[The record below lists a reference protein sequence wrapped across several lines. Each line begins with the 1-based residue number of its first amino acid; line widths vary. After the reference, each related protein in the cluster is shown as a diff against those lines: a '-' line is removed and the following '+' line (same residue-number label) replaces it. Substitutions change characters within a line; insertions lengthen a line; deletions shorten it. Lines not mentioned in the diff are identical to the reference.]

1 MLRRAV
7 DTSACAARNCFPTGL
22 KKRLRESSYDL
33 KQSSWA
39 QQPCCTPLSFL
50 PPPPHHHYSHRRMRA
65 KEGGE
70 KGADGMRRARDN
82 YPSTQHYYAP
92 PAGTRTAE
100 KCFFGSSREQK

>member
-65 KEGGE
+65 KEGGGE
-70 KGADGMRRARDN
+70 GSGRNEESERQLPF
-82 YPSTQHYYAP
+82 YPTLLRT
-92 PAGTRTAE
+92 TRGYTYRGE
-100 KCFFGSSREQK
+100 VLLR